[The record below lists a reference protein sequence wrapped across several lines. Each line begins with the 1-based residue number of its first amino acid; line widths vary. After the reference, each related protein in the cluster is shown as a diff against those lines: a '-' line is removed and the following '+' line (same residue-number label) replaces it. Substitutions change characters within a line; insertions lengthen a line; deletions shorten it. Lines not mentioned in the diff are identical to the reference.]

1 MSLLKPPSAFLISKK
16 IKFLNMY
23 LDNTQVPWELLLR
36 TLSSAPYPV
45 PLLLGWSSNRSIIT
59 IINSSTYRVIILGD
73 KRNMDAFVGTST
85 GILKSTLHIFSIKY
99 S

>member
-1 MSLLKPPSAFLISKK
+1 MGIGYSVSIHSLSTQIIS
-16 IKFLNMY
+16 
-23 LDNTQVPWELLLR
+23 NT
-36 TLSSAPYPV
+36 V